1 MSRNDKF
8 KLSFKQFLNHNFGL
22 HSTTIYDTCQKLD
35 YQDNRGSFHKY
46 GFHIPSKYFHILD
59 PCYSEPDGNNYE
71 ESLCLLRYNIDDVH
85 NGVMHRKIIKK
96 LRIAAGLKK
105 MLNAFYEPFNTSS
118 KNSVQ
123 IGYRTSNINNSRSYC
138 REYDF
143 NPVSVST
150 SDNNVY
156 HLKHILQHWVIEQ
169 HSMRRDDS
177 MYACISMDYADT
189 ILFDDNTKNL
199 YFNVYVQYTNG
210 DSLPFP
216 ITFSQED
223 TIKQLKDE
231 NAYLN
236 HKQRT
241 MRNEMAAMESSFLR
255 RIRRLNNGIKQKEEK
270 YNHDVTALLK
280 KSAKDNS
287 LLTNK
292 IKEYYSNGKQEKCSV
307 CFDEIK
313 TSNLYV
319 PPCCHFLCNDCADG
333 CINLNGKCPLCRE
346 LIYKE
351 NDDNQILNNEE
362 EQEINV

>member
-22 HSTTIYDTCQKLD
+22 YSTTIYNTCQKLD

-59 PCYSEPDGNNYE
+59 PCYSEPDGNNYAD
-71 ESLCLLRYNIDDVH
+71 SLSLLGYNIDDVH
-85 NGVMHRKIIKK
+85 NAEMHKKIVKK

-105 MLNAFYEPFNTSS
+105 ILTTFYEPFTTSPQ
-118 KNSVQ
+118 NSVY
-123 IGYRTSNINNSRSYC
+123 IGYRNINPTNYC

-143 NPVSVST
+143 NPISVST

-156 HLKHILQHWVIEQ
+156 HLKHILQHWLTEN
-169 HSMRRDDS
+169 HSIRRDDR
-177 MYACISMDYADT
+177 MYECISMDYADAM
-189 ILFDDNTKNL
+189 LFDDTTNNL
-199 YFNVYVQYTNG
+199 YFNIHVSYTNG
-210 DSLPFP
+210 HNLPFP
-216 ITFSQED
+216 ITFSLED

-231 NAYLN
+231 NAYLS

-241 MRNEMAAMESSFLR
+241 MRNEMAAMESSFQR
-255 RIRRLNNGIKQKEEK
+255 RIRRLNNGIKEKEEK

-280 KSAKDNS
+280 KSANDN
-287 LLTNK
+287 LHLTNK
-292 IKEYYSNGKQEKCSV
+292 IREYYSHGKEEQCSV
-307 CFDEIK
+307 CFDPIK

-319 PPCCHFLCNDCADG
+319 PPCCHFLCNDCAEG
-333 CINLNGKCPLCRE
+333 CIKLNGKCPLCRE

-351 NDDNQILNNEE
+351 EDENLILNNTEE
-362 EQEINV
+362 GISL

>member
-22 HSTTIYDTCQKLD
+22 YSTTIYDTCQKLNH
-35 YQDNRGSFHKY
+35 QDNRGSFHQY

-85 NGVMHRKIIKK
+85 NDVMHRKIIKK

-118 KNSVQ
+118 QNSVQ
-123 IGYRTSNINNSRSYC
+123 IGYRSVKNPRSYC

-143 NPVSVST
+143 NPISVST

-156 HLKHILQHWVIEQ
+156 HLKHILQHWVTEN
-169 HSMRRDDS
+169 HSMRRDDR

-189 ILFDDNTKNL
+189 MLFDDNTKNL

-210 DSLPFP
+210 HNLPFP

-231 NAYLN
+231 NAYLS

-270 YNHDVTALLK
+270 YNHDVNALLQ
-280 KSAKDNS
+280 KSASDNAH
-287 LLTNK
+287 LTNK
-292 IKEYYSNGKQEKCSV
+292 IREYYSHGKEEQCSV
-307 CFDEIK
+307 CFDPIK
-313 TSNLYV
+313 TSDLYI
-319 PPCCHFLCNDCADG
+319 PPCCHFLCNDCAEG
-333 CINLNGKCPLCRE
+333 CIKLNGKCPLCRE

-351 NDDNQILNNEE
+351 KDENLIINNTEE
-362 EQEINV
+362 GISL

>member
-1 MSRNDKF
+1 MNISKEKILFAILAGGQSKRFGGGYKTF
-8 KLSFKQFLNHNFGL
+8 TKISGKTMLNH
-22 HSTTIYDTCQKLD
+22 
-35 YQDNRGSFHKY
+35 
-46 GFHIPSKYFHILD
+46 
-59 PCYSEPDGNNYE
+59 
-71 ESLCLLRYNIDDVH
+71 
-85 NGVMHRKIIKK
+85 IIKK

-118 KNSVQ
+118 QNSVQ
-123 IGYRTSNINNSRSYC
+123 IGYRSVKNPRSYC

-156 HLKHILQHWVIEQ
+156 HLKHILQHWVTEN
-169 HSMRRDDS
+169 HSMRRDDR

-236 HKQRT
+236 HKQRS

-280 KSAKDNS
+280 KSAKDNA

-351 NDDNQILNNEE
+351 NDDNQILNSEE